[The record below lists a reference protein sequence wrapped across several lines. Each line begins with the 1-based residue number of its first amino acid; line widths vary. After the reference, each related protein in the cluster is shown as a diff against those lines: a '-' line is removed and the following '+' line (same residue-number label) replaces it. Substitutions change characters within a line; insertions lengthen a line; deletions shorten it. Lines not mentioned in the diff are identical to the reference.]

1 MAFTPLKTILFDTQA
16 EIEERYTDQMLDNL
30 NIVAETNAIE
40 ERSKRVYFDRKAMIE
55 EMVSVG

>member
-1 MAFTPLKTILFDTQA
+1 MAFPPLKTILFATQA

-30 NIVAETNAIE
+30 NIVAETDAIE
-40 ERSKRVYFDRKAMIE
+40 GRSKRVYFDRKAMIE

>member
-1 MAFTPLKTILFDTQA
+1 MAFTPLKTLAYDTRVQ
-16 EIEERYTDQMLDNL
+16 IEEAYTDQMLDNL
-30 NIVAETNAIE
+30 NIVAENDAIE

>member
-1 MAFTPLKTILFDTQA
+1 MAFTPLKTLAYDARVQ
-16 EIEERYTDQMLDNL
+16 IEEAYTDQMLDNL
-30 NIVAETNAIE
+30 NIVAENDAIE

>member
-1 MAFTPLKTILFDTQA
+1 MAFTPLKTLAFDTKVQ
-16 EIEERYTDQMLDNL
+16 IEEAYTDKKLNDL
-30 NIVAETNAIE
+30 NIIAENDAIE